1 MMISYIDQKIIFWCI
16 LIYKYFLKIFFKNKF
31 NNILL
36 IVYLIFYFVYLNF
49 FMNINYCSWKEC

>member
-16 LIYKYFLKIFFKNKF
+16 LIYKYFLKSFFLNKF

-49 FMNINYCSWKEC
+49 FMNINYCSWKES